1 MTLAEAI
8 NLLKSL
14 ESVPEDVRPQ
24 PDVYHARTGHVLP
37 KENSRVYSQL
47 IKTANYAEA
56 NSMKINFK
64 KTKVMLFNPCTSID
78 FMPELDIDNKE
89 LEVVEEMRLLGVI
102 IRSDM
107 KWRSNTDNMITKVNK
122 KLWILRRLK
131 YLGAKE
137 IDLVDIYTKQIRSIV
152 ELAVPAW
159 HGAITIAEQ
168 IDLERIQKCAAHII
182 LGEDYDSYRKALL
195 RLDLKTLHNRREK
208 LCLKFGKKSEKD
220 LKFQKWFKPA
230 SNQHYTRQ
238 EKFKY
243 RSVFAKHSRFWKSP
257 IAFLTRR
264 LNEYHSRK

>member
-1 MTLAEAI
+1 
-8 NLLKSL
+8 
-14 ESVPEDVRPQ
+14 
-24 PDVYHARTGHVLP
+24 
-37 KENSRVYSQL
+37 
-47 IKTANYAEA
+47 
-56 NSMKINFK
+56 MKINFK

-107 KWRSNTDNMITKVNK
+107 KWSSNTDNMITKANK

-195 RLDLKTLHNRREK
+195 RLDLKTLHNRRE
-208 LCLKFGKKSEKD
+208 
-220 LKFQKWFKPA
+220 Q
-230 SNQHYTRQ
+230 
-238 EKFKY
+238 
-243 RSVFAKHSRFWKSP
+243 
-257 IAFLTRR
+257 
-264 LNEYHSRK
+264 